1 MKKIYYATG
10 NKGKAGEAERMLGID
25 LEVADLE
32 LDELQSM
39 DLGVIVRHKVEQA
52 YEKLKAPVI
61 VDDVS
66 VEVEVWNGFP
76 GPFIKFAHHAG
87 GIPLLLYFLRNE
99 TNRNIKVICTLGYH
113 DGEKV
118 HVFSGVVPGIFTTEE
133 RGEKGWG
140 LDPIILPDGQTQTFS
155 EMDIALKNRVSHR
168 ALAFEKLKKHL
179 EGQKEDSKL

>member
-118 HVFSGVVPGIFTTEE
+118 HVFQE
-133 RGEKGWG
+133 
-140 LDPIILPDGQTQTFS
+140 
-155 EMDIALKNRVSHR
+155 
-168 ALAFEKLKKHL
+168 
-179 EGQKEDSKL
+179 